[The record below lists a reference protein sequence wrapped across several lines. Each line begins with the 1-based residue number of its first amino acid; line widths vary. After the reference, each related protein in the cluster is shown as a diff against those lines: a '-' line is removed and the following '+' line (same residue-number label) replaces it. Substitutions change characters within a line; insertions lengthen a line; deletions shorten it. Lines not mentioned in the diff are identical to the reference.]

1 MNAIS
6 LLAVAAA
13 ASSDNLAELDTNNG
27 SPAPVDTSVELD
39 AEALD
44 TSVSD
49 LDSSI
54 MESIGDE
61 SKTERQSR
69 GKWSAKED
77 GILKYAVTKH
87 GGRNWKRIADYL
99 EGRSDV
105 QCLHR
110 WQKVL
115 RPGLVKGP
123 WTREVS
129 GIQFH

>member
-1 MNAIS
+1 MNIMNAIS

-13 ASSDNLAELDTNNG
+13 ASSDNLVELDTNCT
-27 SPAPVDTSVELD
+27 SPLTLPYETSISGLD
-39 AEALD
+39 N
-44 TSVSD
+44 
-49 LDSSI
+49 SI
-54 MESIGDE
+54 IMGLGDD

-69 GKWSAKED
+69 GKWTAKED
-77 GILKYAVTKH
+77 GILKFAVTKH

-129 GIQFH
+129 KCI

>member
-13 ASSDNLAELDTNNG
+13 ASSDNLVELDTNCT
-27 SPAPVDTSVELD
+27 SPLTLPYETGIDLDIDT
-39 AEALD
+39 LD
-44 TSVSD
+44 TSISD
-49 LDSSI
+49 LDNSI
-54 MESIGDE
+54 IMGLGDD

-69 GKWSAKED
+69 GKWTAKED
-77 GILKYAVTKH
+77 GILKFAVTKH

-129 GIQFH
+129 KCI